1 VCLIR
6 SGAPLVFSK
15 ETTFAK
21 KTKNKNQAPLVFPS
35 RPPPQIRLP
44 IRTKKTLL
52 IYVQL
57 ISAARRVDL
66 CCPAVRA
73 SLGLRQHGA
82 KA

>member
-1 VCLIR
+1 VPD
-6 SGAPLVFSK
+6 PLRHRWFFSK

-21 KTKNKNQAPLVFPS
+21 KQKQNQAPLVFPS
-35 RPPPQIRLP
+35 RPPPQIRLH